1 MFFILV
7 ILVDVMFGGRAV
19 IICTVLDCRDIDF
32 RTSQQ
37 VLLQDLHFMLN
48 FNSTKI
54 VHKKKL
60 HQN

>member
-1 MFFILV
+1 MFFIPV
-7 ILVDVMFGGRAV
+7 ILLDVMFGGRAV

-54 VHKKKL
+54 VY
-60 HQN
+60 QNILL